1 MNARSPL
8 ISADSL
14 ALVAVTHVTAAIDV
28 LERVNLDADGSEGL
42 ERCLLAHPGISEAV
56 VVSTCNRTELYLY
69 GPSPDTEFALGILA
83 AHSRVRVDCLDGCVV
98 NSSGGEAAL
107 HLLRVAAGLE
117 SRVVGEA
124 EILGQIRSSIAA
136 ACAAGSAGSYLTSL
150 FRFAIAA
157 GRRSQHT
164 VDHALV
170 PSLPRLALDAADADL
185 ANSVGLTLVVGS
197 GSMAGK
203 TTAELAARGR
213 DYRVCARR
221 PERALQLA
229 GSADRVVSF
238 EDLTAALEHAQ
249 VVVCATGAR
258 LPLLRV
264 ADLEQVMA
272 RRAGRPLTIVD
283 LSLPRNVEPTARDI
297 AGIRLLDLD
306 DLVAGSGQLHIRQR
320 EEIVGEEMLRY
331 RSWLAGRTI
340 GHLLAQLHDRVETE
354 CRHTIE
360 RSRIDG
366 GGTPESVAVTARS
379 MANKL
384 LHGPTVT
391 IKNLIAA
398 GDEGAAFA
406 VLASYGVGTESKT
419 PCRVIDLPMREAS

>member
-1 MNARSPL
+1 
-8 ISADSL
+8 
-14 ALVAVTHVTAAIDV
+14 
-28 LERVNLDADGSEGL
+28 
-42 ERCLLAHPGISEAV
+42 
-56 VVSTCNRTELYLY
+56 
-69 GPSPDTEFALGILA
+69 
-83 AHSRVRVDCLDGCVV
+83 
-98 NSSGGEAAL
+98 
-107 HLLRVAAGLE
+107 
-117 SRVVGEA
+117 
-124 EILGQIRSSIAA
+124 
-136 ACAAGSAGSYLTSL
+136 
-150 FRFAIAA
+150 
-157 GRRSQHT
+157 
-164 VDHALV
+164 
-170 PSLPRLALDAADADL
+170 
-185 ANSVGLTLVVGS
+185 
-197 GSMAGK
+197 MAGK

-221 PERALQLA
+221 PERALRLA
-229 GSADRVVSF
+229 GSADRVVAF
-238 EDLTAALEHAQ
+238 EGLTAALEHAQ

-306 DLVAGSGQLHIRQR
+306 DLVAGTGQLHIRQR
-320 EEIVGEEMLRY
+320 EQIVGEQMLRY

-360 RSRIDG
+360 RTGIDG
-366 GGTPESVAVTARS
+366 GETTESIAVTARS

-384 LHGPTVT
+384 LHGPTVA

-398 GDEGAAFA
+398 GDEAAA
-406 VLASYGVGTESKT
+406 LALLATYGVGTESKT